1 MDNGS
6 PYDSEYTSKISN
18 DDYHPYDELSCDKK
32 TKSDDSGS
40 ISLIIGIAA
49 VALSF
54 YLSIV
59 ALPLGIIAI
68 ILGSKIMNTSKIGT
82 AGFVLG
88 IIACI
93 ISPISILL
101 FLI

>member
-32 TKSDDSGS
+32 TKTDDSGS

-49 VALSF
+49 FSLSF
-54 YLSIV
+54 HFSIFG
-59 ALPLGIIAI
+59 LPLGIIAI
-68 ILGSKIMNTSKIGT
+68 VLGSKIMNKSKIGT

-93 ISPISILL
+93 ISPISLL
-101 FLI
+101 FFIT